1 MPNLADE
8 LARTDA
14 ERECLEE
21 VRRLSGATG
30 GPLENHNVRVFRV
43 AERLAE
49 RRGLKVDREVLL
61 CAAHLHDIGLYP
73 GAASDA
79 AYVEDGARLARR
91 LLAPHGWPSARVTRC
106 ADAVERHHELR
117 SQWKRGVEVE
127 LLRQADQ
134 VDVSGGLIARGAGRG
149 WVRSLGREAP
159 RRGFY
164 REIARLLARVARDR
178 PHTLPRIF
186 RPGPARTQPTG

>member
-1 MPNLADE
+1 VSNLADE

-21 VRRLSGATG
+21 VRRLTGTTG
-30 GPLENHNVRVFRV
+30 GPLENHNVRIFRI

-49 RRGLKVDREVLL
+49 GRGLKADREVLL

-79 AYVEDGARLARR
+79 AYVKDGARLARS
-91 LLAPHGWPSARVTRC
+91 LLEPHGWPPARVKRC
-106 ADAVERHHELR
+106 ADAIERHHELR
-117 SQWKRGVEVE
+117 PQWKRGVEVE
-127 LLRQADQ
+127 LLRQADL
-134 VDVSGGLIARGAGRG
+134 VDVSGGLIALGAGRG

-164 REIARLLARVARDR
+164 REITRLLIHVARERPGSLARV
-178 PHTLPRIF
+178 F
-186 RPGPARTQPTG
+186 RPG

>member
-21 VRRLSGATG
+21 VRRLSGTTG

-79 AYVEDGARLARR
+79 AYVEDGARLART
-91 LLAPHGWPSARVTRC
+91 LLEPHGWPPARVKRC
-106 ADAVERHHELR
+106 ADAIERHHELR
-117 SQWKRGVEVE
+117 SQWRLGVEVE
-127 LLRQADQ
+127 LLRRADL
-134 VDVSGGLIARGAGRG
+134 VDVSGGLVTFGAGRR
-149 WVRSLGREAP
+149 WVRSLGRRAS

-164 REIARLLARVARDR
+164 REIARLLAGEIRRR
-178 PHTLPRIF
+178 PGTLPRVF
-186 RPGPARTQPTG
+186 RPG